1 MAVEVAVVVVG
12 GRPSQRTGQVVGT
25 WWCCVLRARA
35 SNEDTGS
42 GSGSLPRHSLDP
54 SNLSHLSIK

>member
-25 WWCCVLRARA
+25 WWCCVLLLRARA
-35 SNEDTGS
+35 RN
-42 GSGSLPRHSLDP
+42 
-54 SNLSHLSIK
+54 